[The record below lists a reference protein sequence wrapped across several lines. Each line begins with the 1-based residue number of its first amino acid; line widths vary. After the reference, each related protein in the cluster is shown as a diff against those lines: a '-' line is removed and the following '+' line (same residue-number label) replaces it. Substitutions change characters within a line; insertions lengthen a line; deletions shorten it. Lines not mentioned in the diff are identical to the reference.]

1 MFFLPAQTTKDKRR
15 KFLFYPLLFS
25 DICQV
30 KICLIQIPDPM
41 NTVTALVLF
50 LLGAVGG
57 LIMAIRSIRE
67 QPIPWILAIGHG
79 LLVASGLIV
88 LLINVLNDSGGTLAT
103 VALIVLAT
111 AALGGFYLLRFHI
124 SKEKHPQGVIII
136 HALAAVIGVGLL
148 IGDIVSR

>member
-1 MFFLPAQTTKDKRR
+1 
-15 KFLFYPLLFS
+15 
-25 DICQV
+25 
-30 KICLIQIPDPM
+30 M